1 MKIKEILR
9 NFPVFLIGAAVAL
22 ICIIITAVKGSPLF
36 ALIEFL
42 LLVGVFAAT
51 IILNKS
57 IVTKKQNLLNGIS
70 SSLNFWGSREKNNF
84 PLPVVLCKKDG
95 SIEWFNSLFE
105 EQVAGSNSAAYSELS
120 GTLTNMGTD
129 AIVDSANGVTIE
141 CDGKYFSVFSHRA
154 KKGNEEYIVMYF
166 VDCTK
171 YRNIAD
177 EFIKTRPAMVIMT
190 IDNIAEIQQ
199 DYRETDCAAIR
210 NGIEKIIE
218 EWLSGYPCYLSKI
231 SDSKFC
237 IVAEKQDADHMV
249 ERKFD
254 ILDKVRSYTYDG
266 KYVGATLS
274 IGVGNGSDLKEC
286 EDNAKL
292 SLDMAL
298 GRGGDQAVLRT
309 KDNYEFFGGISK
321 SIESTNKVKSRIVAS
336 ALSELIGGC
345 NTVYV
350 MGHRFPDFDAMGAA
364 LGIAYIARSFEKDV
378 FIVTDED
385 KSMSKPLLERVKAEG
400 LGEIIMPT
408 ADAKQKISQTKNNL
422 LVVVDTHIT
431 NFVENKDIL
440 DACDMVVVID
450 HHRKAVD
457 YIKDAVIFFHD
468 PSASSTSEMVT
479 ELIEYIPDT
488 EEMDNLTADALMSG
502 IILDTKNFILR
513 STPRTFEAAAFLK
526 SQDADTIRVKKLFAN
541 DIENHHA
548 RNRIISGAK
557 KYRNCAIAVAD
568 EECADIR
575 MISAQAADELLNI
588 SGVDASFVIFKLN
601 DMICVSARSL
611 GAVNV
616 QVLMEQLGGGG
627 HQTMAAAQVKDSTF
641 EKVTADVMHNIENYR
656 ENNKQKEVQ
665 TV

>member
-1 MKIKEILR
+1 MKLKDIIR
-9 NFPVFLIGAAVAL
+9 NFPVFSAGVVITL
-22 ICIIITAVKGSPLF
+22 ICILITAIKGNPLF
-36 ALIEFL
+36 ALIEFIL
-42 LLVGVFAAT
+42 LALVISAT
-51 IILNKS
+51 FIIDKS
-57 IVTKKQNLLNGIS
+57 VVTKKQNILNGIS

-95 SIEWFNSLFE
+95 TIEWFNSLFE

-120 GTLTNMGTD
+120 ETLINMGTD
-129 AIVDSANGVTIE
+129 SIVDSANGVTIE

-154 KKGNEEYIVMYF
+154 KKGNDEYIVMYF
-166 VDCTK
+166 VDSTK

-190 IDNIAEIQQ
+190 IDNISEIQQ
-199 DYRETDCAAIR
+199 DYRETDCAAII
-210 NGIEKIIE
+210 NGIEKAIE
-218 EWLSGYPCYLSKI
+218 EWLSGYPCYFSKI

-237 IVAEKQDADHMV
+237 IIAEKQDADNMA
-249 ERKFD
+249 ERKFG
-254 ILDKVRSYTYDG
+254 ILDTVRNYTYDG

-298 GRGGDQAVLRT
+298 GRGGDQAVLKT

-321 SIESTNKVKSRIVAS
+321 SIESTNKVKSRVVAS
-336 ALSELIGGC
+336 ALSELISGC
-345 NTVYV
+345 DTVYI
-350 MGHRFPDFDAMGAA
+350 MGHRYPDFDATGSA

-385 KSMSKPLLERVKAEG
+385 KSMSKPLLERVRAEG
-400 LGEIIMPT
+400 LGELILPT
-408 ADAKQKISQTKNNL
+408 AEAKQKISQTKHNL
-422 LVVVDTHIT
+422 LVIVDTHIKG
-431 NFVENKDIL
+431 FVESEELLNE
-440 DACDMVVVID
+440 CDMVVVID

-457 YIKDAVIFFHD
+457 YIKDSVIFFHD
-468 PSASSTSEMVT
+468 PSASSTAEMVT

-488 EEMDNLTADALMSG
+488 IEMDNLTADALMAG

-513 STPRTFEAAAFLK
+513 STSRTFEAAAFLK
-526 SQDADTIRVKKLFAN
+526 AQDADTVRVKKLFAN
-541 DIENHHA
+541 DIDNHHA

-568 EECADIR
+568 EECAEIR

-588 SGVDASFVIFKLN
+588 SGVDASFVIFRLN

-616 QVLMEQLGGGG
+616 QILMEQLGGGG

-641 EKVTADVMHNIENYR
+641 EKVTADVMRNIENYR
-656 ENNKQKEVQ
+656 DNNKQKEV
-665 TV
+665 